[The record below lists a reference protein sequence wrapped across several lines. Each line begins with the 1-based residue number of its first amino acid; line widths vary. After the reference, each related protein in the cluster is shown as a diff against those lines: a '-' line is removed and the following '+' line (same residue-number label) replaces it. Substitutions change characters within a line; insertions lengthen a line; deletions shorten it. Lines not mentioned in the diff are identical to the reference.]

1 MAKKVVKPTTN
12 SGKES
17 KKKKKKYHAQDILT
31 LKDWG
36 ESRRNAILFFL
47 DHQPNFDSDT
57 WRLEAENDHAVELKV
72 EKMFINYTARKVA
85 DLVKQAIKEHD
96 LKPEDV
102 MAKMLDFLDELKEEK
117 LKKEREARKNGTV
130 VY

>member
-1 MAKKVVKPTTN
+1 MAKKVVKSTTN
-12 SGKES
+12 GGNGS
-17 KKKKKKYHAQDILT
+17 KKKKYRAQDILT

-36 ESRRNAILFFL
+36 ESRYNAILFFL
-47 DHQPNFDSDT
+47 DHQPNYDADT

-72 EKMFINYTARKVA
+72 EKIFINYTARKVA
-85 DLVKQAIKEHD
+85 DLVKEAIKEHD

-102 MAKMLDFLDELKEEK
+102 MAKMMDFLDELKEEK
-117 LKKEREARKNGTV
+117 LKKEREARKSGTI

>member
-12 SGKES
+12 SGNGS
-17 KKKKKKYHAQDILT
+17 KKMKKYHAQDILT
-31 LKDWG
+31 LKNWD
-36 ESRRNAILFFL
+36 ESRLNAINFFL

-57 WRLEAENDHAVELKV
+57 WRLEAENDRAVELKV
-72 EKMFINYTARKVA
+72 EKIFINYTARRVA
-85 DLVKQAIKEHD
+85 DLVKEAIKEHD

-117 LKKEREARKNGTV
+117 LNKEREARKNGTV

>member
-12 SGKES
+12 SGNGS
-17 KKKKKKYHAQDILT
+17 KKMKKYHAQDLLT
-31 LKDWG
+31 LKNWDK
-36 ESRRNAILFFL
+36 SRLNAIRFFL
-47 DHQPNFDSDT
+47 DHQPNFDADT

-72 EKMFINYTARKVA
+72 EKIFINYTARRVA
-85 DLVKQAIKEHD
+85 DLVKEAIKEHD

-117 LKKEREARKNGTV
+117 LKKEREARKSGTV

>member
-1 MAKKVVKPTTN
+1 MAKKVVKSTTN
-12 SGKES
+12 SGNGS
-17 KKKKKKYHAQDILT
+17 KKMKKYHAHDLLT
-31 LKDWG
+31 LKNWD
-36 ESRRNAILFFL
+36 ESRLNAIRFFL
-47 DHQPNFDSDT
+47 DHQPNFDADT

-72 EKMFINYTARKVA
+72 EKIFINYTARKVA

-102 MAKMLDFLDELKEEK
+102 MAKMLDFIDELQDEK
-117 LKKEREARKNGTV
+117 RQKEREARKNGTI